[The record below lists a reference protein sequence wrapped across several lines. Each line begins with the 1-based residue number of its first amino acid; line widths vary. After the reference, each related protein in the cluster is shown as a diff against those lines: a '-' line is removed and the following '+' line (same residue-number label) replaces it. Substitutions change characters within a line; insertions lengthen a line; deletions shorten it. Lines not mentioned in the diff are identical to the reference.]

1 MTNNDTHLV
10 LQAHNGVALGHRE
23 QVRRSQSLR
32 VRADGY
38 HPIDDGGHGARCF
51 GKIELIA
58 KLARVAPS
66 LQYFRRQYGF
76 PTDLEGFALKQLEW
90 IEYVGQQWYLGSSVV
105 DGRGICSLRTSRHS
119 QRKGRYTTSSLT

>member
-76 PTDLEGFALKQLEW
+76 PTDLEGFAPRIGEIGHNIHEIRTLASK
-90 IEYVGQQWYLGSSVV
+90 LGV
-105 DGRGICSLRTSRHS
+105 CPEN
-119 QRKGRYTTSSLT
+119 